1 VTEEPVEALRASATR
16 GDYWSMMRLAHALYA
31 EGLEPREVLRQCYE
45 VDFPEEFW
53 VALPERVRTPH
64 LLAQFTNQPWDLAVP
79 PGEGGADL
87 YPLEHYEEIERAL
100 FAREPDLIPLMHL
113 MAPRTRLVDTALCY
127 RLTGLRSGDTAIFG
141 VRMVLNW
148 DPVLDPEPD
157 PEPAIVHCGE
167 SLLSVLRQHHAEY
180 LRDHEQDY
188 DDPENWNYTLVS
200 KKSLAELRSLVERI
214 EAMQREVASRKH
226 SEGGPP

>member
-1 VTEEPVEALRASATR
+1 MTEETVEVLRASSTR
-16 GDYWSMMRLAHALYA
+16 GDYRSMMRLAHALYA

-53 VALPERVRTPH
+53 VTVPERVRTPH

-79 PGEGGADL
+79 PSEGGADL
-87 YPLEHYEEIERAL
+87 YPLEQYEQIERTL
-100 FAREPDLIPLMHL
+100 FVREPDLIPLMHL
-113 MAPRTRLVDTALCY
+113 MALRTSLVDTVLCY
-127 RLTGLRSGDTAIFG
+127 RLTELRSGDTAIFG
-141 VRMVLNW
+141 VKMVLNW

-157 PEPAIVHCGE
+157 PEPPIVHCGE
-167 SLLSVLRQHHAEY
+167 SLLSVLHQHHAED
-180 LRDHEQDY
+180 LRNLERDY

-200 KKSLAELRSLVERI
+200 RKSLAEVRSLVERV
-214 EAMQREVASRKH
+214 EAMQREVTSRKQ